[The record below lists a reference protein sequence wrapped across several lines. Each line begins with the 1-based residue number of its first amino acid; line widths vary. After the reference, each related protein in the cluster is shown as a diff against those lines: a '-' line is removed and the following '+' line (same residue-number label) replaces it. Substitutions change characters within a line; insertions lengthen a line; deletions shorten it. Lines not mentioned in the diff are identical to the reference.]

1 MKYIIIQYFNAITLA
16 ENTSPKSSTAS
27 RSPSWTEEQMEE
39 KPGASWRLAI
49 FLPQETFRN
58 SNETRNFK
66 HLEELLD

>member
-1 MKYIIIQYFNAITLA
+1 
-16 ENTSPKSSTAS
+16 
-27 RSPSWTEEQMEE
+27 MEE

-58 SNETRNFK
+58 SNETRDFK